1 MFSNIIK
8 ILVRY
13 ISSSQGSANSA
24 KENHQTA
31 QPSSSQSC
39 RNRSNQ
45 KQPVLEAAFQ
55 REPEVVRARS
65 SQSPSQSLQK
75 PVAARARNN
84 QSHKKK
90 FSVLFLLPTFVLRK
104 SRDKIIKVFSFLRN
118 LKSRSKSGAGKL
130 ISQSITYSD
139 QNISEIISLVIILVW
154 SVIFPTEIV
163 LPVMNQYGKVKV
175 VSNGA
180 LEIANKNGCFS

>member
-1 MFSNIIK
+1 M
-8 ILVRY
+8 
-13 ISSSQGSANSA
+13 
-24 KENHQTA
+24 
-31 QPSSSQSC
+31 
-39 RNRSNQ
+39 
-45 KQPVLEAAFQ
+45 LEAAFQ

-65 SQSPSQSLQK
+65 SQSPSQSSQK

-84 QSHKKK
+84 QSHNKK

-104 SRDKIIKVFSFLRN
+104 SRDKIRKVFSFLRN

-139 QNISEIISLVIILVW
+139 QNILEIISLVIILVW

-163 LPVMNQYGKVKV
+163 LPVMNQYGKVKRYRSMLNSCKTEV
-175 VSNGA
+175 KTYARRCQLSGGVGI
-180 LEIANKNGCFS
+180 L

>member
-13 ISSSQGSANSA
+13 ISSSQGSPNSA

-55 REPEVVRARS
+55 IEPEVVRARS
-65 SQSPSQSLQK
+65 SQSPSQSSQK

-84 QSHKKK
+84 QSHNKK
-90 FSVLFLLPTFVLRK
+90 FSVLFLLPTFILQK
-104 SRDKIIKVFSFLRN
+104 SRDKIRKVFSYLRN
-118 LKSRSKSGAGKL
+118 IKSRSKSGAGKL
-130 ISQSITYSD
+130 ISRLITYSD
-139 QNISEIISLVIILVW
+139 QNISELISLVIILVW
-154 SVIFPTEIV
+154 SVTFPT
-163 LPVMNQYGKVKV
+163 
-175 VSNGA
+175 
-180 LEIANKNGCFS
+180 